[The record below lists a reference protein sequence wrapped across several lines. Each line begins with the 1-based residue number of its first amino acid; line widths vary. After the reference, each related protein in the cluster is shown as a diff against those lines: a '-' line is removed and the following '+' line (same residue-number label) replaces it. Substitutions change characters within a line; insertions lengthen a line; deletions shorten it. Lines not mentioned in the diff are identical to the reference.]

1 MPRTV
6 NPILAS
12 DGMPLLSRRTFFH
25 GLAMTLLAAVSASQ
39 AACVVTTR
47 NPPPRRGPM
56 QFRVYWRESGG
67 GRVLVVPR
75 DVMVGDSLVFET
87 GNVSEVRGVYPDRI
101 DVARGQRT
109 VALDAEY
116 E

>member
-1 MPRTV
+1 MARTV
-6 NPILAS
+6 NTILAS
-12 DGMPLLSRRTFFH
+12 DDTPLLSRRTFFH
-25 GLAMTLLAAVSASQ
+25 GLAVTLFAAVSASQ

-47 NPPPRRGPM
+47 NPPPARGPM
-56 QFRVYWRESGG
+56 THRVYWREGAR

-75 DVMVGDSLVFET
+75 DVMVGDSLAFET

-101 DVARGQRT
+101 DVARGHRT
-109 VALDAEY
+109 VAINADY

>member
-1 MPRTV
+1 MVKTINTIP
-6 NPILAS
+6 AS
-12 DGMPLLSRRTFFH
+12 DDTRSLSRRTFFH

-47 NPPPRRGPM
+47 NPPPARGPM
-56 QFRVYWRESGG
+56 QHRVYWRESDR

-87 GNVSEVRGVYPDRI
+87 GNVSEVRGVYPDRV
-101 DVARGQRT
+101 DVARGHRT
-109 VALDAEY
+109 VALDAVFE
-116 E
+116 